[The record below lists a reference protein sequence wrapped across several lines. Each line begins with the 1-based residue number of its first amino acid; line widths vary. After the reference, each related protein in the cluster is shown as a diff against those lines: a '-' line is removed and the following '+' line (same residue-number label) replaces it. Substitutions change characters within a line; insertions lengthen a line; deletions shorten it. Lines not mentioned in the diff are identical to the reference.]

1 MKKLV
6 VLLLVLLPL
15 GVVAQEAKIA
25 IVNTVEVFNAMPEVS
40 DIELQMAALQ
50 EQYEKEF
57 KVMQEEY
64 NKKFSEYV
72 EQRDSLTDNI
82 RLRREQEIQDLETRI
97 QNFVPVAQ
105 QEIQKKQGE
114 LYAPVQ
120 EKLQKAID
128 AVGEEKGYTYILNPQ
143 VLLFRNPSTAID
155 ATSFVKAKLGLK

>member
-1 MKKLV
+1 MKKFV
-6 VLLLVLLPL
+6 VLLLILLPL

-25 IVNTVEVFNAMPEVS
+25 IVNTVEIFNAMPEVS
-40 DIELQMAALQ
+40 DVENQLAALN

-57 KVMQEEY
+57 KVMQDEY
-64 NKKFSEYV
+64 NKKFAEYV

-105 QEIQKKQGE
+105 QEMQKRQGE
-114 LYAPVQ
+114 LYTPIQ
-120 EKLQKAID
+120 EKLQNAIKS
-128 AVGEEKGYTYILNPQ
+128 VGDEKGYTYILNPQ
-143 VLLFRNPSTAID
+143 VLLYTGNSAID

>member
-25 IVNTVEVFNAMPEVS
+25 FVNTVEIFNAMPERNEV
-40 DIELQMAALQ
+40 ELQMAALN

-57 KVMQEEY
+57 KVMQDEY
-64 NKKFSEYV
+64 EKKFSEYV

-105 QEIQKKQGE
+105 QEMQKRQGE
-114 LYAPVQ
+114 LFTPLQ

-128 AVGEEKGYTYILNPQ
+128 AVGEEKGYTYIMNPQ
-143 VLLFRNPSTAID
+143 VFLYTGSNAVD

>member
-1 MKKLV
+1 MKKFV
-6 VLLLVLLPL
+6 VLLLILLPL

-25 IVNTVEVFNAMPEVS
+25 IVNTVEIFNAMPEVS
-40 DIELQMAALQ
+40 DVENQLAALN

-57 KVMQEEY
+57 KVMQDEY
-64 NKKFSEYV
+64 NKKFAEYV

-105 QEIQKKQGE
+105 QELQKKQGE
-114 LYAPVQ
+114 LYTPIQ
-120 EKLQKAID
+120 EKLQNAIKS
-128 AVGEEKGYTYILNPQ
+128 VGEEKGYTYILNPQ
-143 VLLFRNPSTAID
+143 VLLYTGNSAID